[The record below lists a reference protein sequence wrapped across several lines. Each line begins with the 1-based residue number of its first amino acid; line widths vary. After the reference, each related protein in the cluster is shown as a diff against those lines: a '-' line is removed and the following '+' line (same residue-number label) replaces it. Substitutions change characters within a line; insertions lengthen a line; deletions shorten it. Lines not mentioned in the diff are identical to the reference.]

1 MNRYTHILVIF
12 ISLGLLTSCSTY
24 ATFYGDTAKSVSEEG
39 KIHRLDLSNQNLK
52 KVPKQFNQLT
62 QLRLLNLSGN
72 TQLDIELVLSE
83 VPKPEKLA
91 VLILDSL
98 QLTQLPKNLSRFKN
112 LTQLSLV
119 HNPDMDWE
127 KAFQKLE
134 NLPLV
139 FLNLQRNNIKSL
151 PTTITKLSKLK
162 DLKLSYN
169 ELKDEPSYVYL
180 SQLPN
185 LYAVWLDF
193 NELTVVPDNI
203 GLLSQITYLYLD
215 GNRLIDVP
223 PTMRAMKSLS
233 VLHLGYNSFSQLP
246 ERFMEMPGL
255 LMVHINNNQITVIP
269 RNYGSKKYTLLAL
282 LLDGNPIAPE
292 EVIWAKKALN
302 RYFLL
307 SFKQPVFDV
316 D

>member
-1 MNRYTHILVIF
+1 M
-12 ISLGLLTSCSTY
+12 SLGLLTSCSTY
-24 ATFYGDTAKSVSEEG
+24 ATFYGDTTTAVSEEG
-39 KIHRLDLSNQNLK
+39 KIRRLDLSHQNLK
-52 KVPKQFNQLT
+52 KVPEQFNQLT
-62 QLRLLNLSGN
+62 QLRMLNLSGN
-72 TQLDIELVLSE
+72 TQLDIEQVLSE
-83 VPKPEKLA
+83 IPKPEKLA

-112 LTQLSLV
+112 LSQLSLI
-119 HNPDMDWE
+119 HNPDLDWE
-127 KAFQKLE
+127 KVFEKLKDF
-134 NLPLV
+134 PLV
-139 FLNLQRNNIKSL
+139 FLNLQHNDIKSL
-151 PTTITKLSKLK
+151 PSSVTKLSELK

-169 ELKDEPSYVYL
+169 ELKDEQSYIYL

-185 LYAVWLDF
+185 LYAVWIDF

-215 GNRLIDVP
+215 GNRLSDVP
-223 PTMRAMKSLS
+223 PTMRSMKSLT
-233 VLHLGYNSFSQLP
+233 VLHLGYNNFSQLP

-255 LMVHINNNQITVIP
+255 LMVHINNNQITAIP

-282 LLDGNPIAPE
+282 LLDGNPIVPE

-307 SFKQPVFDV
+307 SFKQPVFDF

>member
-1 MNRYTHILVIF
+1 M
-12 ISLGLLTSCSTY
+12 SLGLLTSCSTY
-24 ATFYGDTAKSVSEEG
+24 ATFYGDTATAVSEEG
-39 KIHRLDLSNQNLK
+39 KIRRLDLSNQNLK
-52 KVPKQFNQLT
+52 RVPEQFNQLT
-62 QLRLLNLSGN
+62 QLRMLNLSGN
-72 TQLDIELVLSE
+72 TQLDIEQVLSE

-98 QLTQLPKNLSRFKN
+98 QLTEIPNNLGRFKN
-112 LTQLSLV
+112 LSQLSLV

-127 KAFQKLE
+127 MAFQKLE
-134 NLPLV
+134 DVPLV
-139 FLNLQRNNIKSL
+139 FLNLQRNNLKSL
-151 PTTITKLSKLK
+151 ASTITLLSKIK

-169 ELKDEPSYVYL
+169 ELKDEQSYIYL
-180 SQLPN
+180 SQLPH

-215 GNRLIDVP
+215 GNELIDVP
-223 PTMRAMKSLS
+223 PAMRSMKSLS
-233 VLHLGYNSFSQLP
+233 VLHLGYNNFSQLP

-255 LMVHINNNQITVIP
+255 LMVHINNNQITSIP

-282 LLDGNPIAPE
+282 LLDGNPIPAE
-292 EVIWAKKALN
+292 EVKWAKKALN
-302 RYFLL
+302 HYFLL

>member
-1 MNRYTHILVIF
+1 MNKYSYILVIY
-12 ISLGLLTSCSTY
+12 ICLGLLTSCSTF
-24 ATFYGDTAKSVSEEG
+24 ATFYGDTATVISEEG
-39 KIHRLDLSNQNLK
+39 KILRLDLSYQNLQV
-52 KVPKQFNQLT
+52 VPEQFNQLT
-62 QLRLLNLSGN
+62 QLRMLDLSGN
-72 TQLDIELVLSE
+72 TQLDIEHVLSK
-83 VPKPEKLA
+83 VSSPEKLA

-98 QLTQLPKNLSRFKN
+98 QLSQLPKNLSRFKN

-119 HNPDMDWE
+119 HNPDLDWGI
-127 KAFQKLE
+127 AFQQLE

-139 FLNLQRNNIKSL
+139 FLNLQRNNINSL

-169 ELKDEPSYVYL
+169 MLKDEQSYIFL

-215 GNRLIDVP
+215 GNMLTDLP
-223 PTMRAMKSLS
+223 SSMRSMMSLS
-233 VLHLGYNSFSQLP
+233 VIHLGYNKFSQLP
-246 ERFMEMPGL
+246 ERFMEMPKL
-255 LMVHINNNQITVIP
+255 LMVHINNNQITTIP
-269 RNYGSKKYTLLAL
+269 RNYGIKKYALLAL
-282 LLDGNPIAPE
+282 LLDGNPIPPE
-292 EVIWAKKALN
+292 EVRWAKKALN

-307 SFKQPVFDV
+307 SFEQPVFNLN
-316 D
+316 